1 MGCQNRTRTPSGNR
15 CDRVELVLT
24 RDMTS
29 FQRRLQKW
37 SGLAVT
43 GAFLLL
49 LVLTGAISSAQ
60 KEVPQKPAPIKNFGK
75 VNDNY
80 FRGSQPGQRQVAA
93 LKAMGVKTIIDLRR
107 DYVPEERQ
115 WASEL
120 GLTYF
125 NIPLKPNQPATKEQT
140 EYFLRLVNDPANA
153 PVYVHCRGGKHR
165 TGAMTAVYRITHDG
179 WTAEQA
185 FEEMKKYDFD
195 DGPLGGPPS
204 QKKFV
209 FQFFQQY
216 KKAERSADA
225 KE

>member
-1 MGCQNRTRTPSGNR
+1 M
-15 CDRVELVLT
+15 
-24 RDMTS
+24 
-29 FQRRLQKW
+29 
-37 SGLAVT
+37 
-43 GAFLLL
+43 LLS
-49 LVLTGAISSAQ
+49 LTGAISSAQ
-60 KEVPQKPAPIKNFGK
+60 KETVPKPAPIKNFGK

-80 FRGSQPGQRQVAA
+80 FRGSQPGPRQLAA

-115 WASEL
+115 SASGL
-120 GLTYF
+120 GLKYF

-140 EYFLRLVNDPANA
+140 QYFLSLVNDSANA

-185 FEEMKKYDFD
+185 FEEMLKYDFD
-195 DGPLGGPPS
+195 DGPFGGPSS

-209 FQFFQQY
+209 FQFFEQY
-216 KKAERSADA
+216 KKAEGASVGNED
-225 KE
+225 